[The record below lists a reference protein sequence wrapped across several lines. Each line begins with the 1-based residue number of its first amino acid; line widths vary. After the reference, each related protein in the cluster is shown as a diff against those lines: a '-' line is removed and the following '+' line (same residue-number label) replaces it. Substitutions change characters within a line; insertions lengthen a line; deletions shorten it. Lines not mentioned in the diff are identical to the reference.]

1 MAKVLLTT
9 AGTEVKLDELFA
21 LGQPE
26 LDAQAMA
33 VATDFIGW
41 INDNF
46 ELSAQEQNYLVS
58 ADEDFMRLL
67 SSIVFVA
74 VRNRLPVN
82 FTKSPITLAVKR
94 FETTSSFNFDYQWGG
109 VLEKT
114 SNIKLNIV
122 YL

>member
-1 MAKVLLTT
+1 MAKVPLTT
-9 AGTEVKLDELFA
+9 AGTEAKLDELFA
-21 LGQPE
+21 LAQPE
-26 LDAQAMA
+26 LDAQAMT

-46 ELSAQEQNYLVS
+46 ELSTQEQSYLGS

-94 FETTSSFNFDYQWGG
+94 FETAASFNFGYQWGG
-109 VLEKT
+109 TLEKT
-114 SNIKLNIV
+114 SDINLDIV